1 MNEIPWKDILRKDA
15 LFARYDIITG
25 ERSFTKINFWKI
37 PEMRLLDDELI
48 FLQDD
53 LLEPTTMV
61 GDQVLIDYSIY
72 AFVDL
77 LES

>member
-1 MNEIPWKDILRKDA
+1 MNKISWKDILKKDT

-25 ERSFTKINFWKI
+25 ERSFTRINFWRI
-37 PEMRLLDDELI
+37 PEMCLLDDELI

-53 LLEPTTMV
+53 LLKPTTME

-72 AFVDL
+72 AFIGL